1 MNEKEISILGIPA
14 MLIPIPRNQ
23 LRGLNADTLLR
34 FWFYSTTFN
43 NQDLC
48 IIQAKKMDE
57 YSPLKYRRATEKI
70 EEVLNKPV
78 AVLLDSLAYYERQR
92 LIH

>member
-48 IIQAKKMDE
+48 V
-57 YSPLKYRRATEKI
+57 Y
-70 EEVLNKPV
+70 NN
-78 AVLLDSLAYYERQR
+78 
-92 LIH
+92 